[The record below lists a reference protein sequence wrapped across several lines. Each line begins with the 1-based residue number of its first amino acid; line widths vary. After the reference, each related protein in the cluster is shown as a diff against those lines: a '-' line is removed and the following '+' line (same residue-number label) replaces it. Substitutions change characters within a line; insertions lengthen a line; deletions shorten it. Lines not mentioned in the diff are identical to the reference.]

1 LNIICKT
8 RGHFW
13 RGIGSTQDM
22 KEIKQVCQR
31 CTTMRT
37 VKTSE
42 YKEKPNADSGINGEV
57 DQDKAVA

>member
-1 LNIICKT
+1 
-8 RGHFW
+8 
-13 RGIGSTQDM
+13 M

-37 VKTSE
+37 VDTSE